1 MKQIILV
8 LMLLLATATYSWSQ
22 GCVMC
27 AQTAASLGETG
38 SKGLNFGILYLAAIP
53 VTFLGTL
60 FFLWMKKSKNK

>member
-1 MKQIILV
+1 MKQLFS
-8 LMLLLATATYSWSQ
+8 LLLLLLATATFSWSQ

-27 AQTAASLGETG
+27 AKTAASLGESG
-38 SKGLNFGILYLAAIP
+38 AKGLNFGILYLAAIP